1 MLNIFEGWG
10 TCFFLF
16 LFLAPVF
23 TCNQAKFRRGQV
35 NPPYRLFYCWLPTI
49 KRSVGN
55 GLDRSES
62 FRGEHHNKFWLV
74 VCRIFWRPLEGDS
87 PRGGEMSR
95 SDRGDRALFA
105 RCLRSRLKGG
115 STRRAQKFMLPT
127 IHGGQRSLRPQA
139 RFGGQPGLKIPAF
152 RPEMATLPRDCQQ
165 MNNHFYAR
173 QRDDSK
179 HRPLHMICNV

>member
-1 MLNIFEGWG
+1 M
-10 TCFFLF
+10 FFVF

-35 NPPYRLFYCWLPTI
+35 TPPYRLFYCWLPTI

-74 VCRIFWRPLEGDS
+74 VCRIFWRPFEGS
-87 PRGGEMSR
+87 
-95 SDRGDRALFA
+95 
-105 RCLRSRLKGG
+105 CLRSRLKGG

-127 IHGGQRSLRPQA
+127 IHGGQRALRPQA

-152 RPEMATLPRDCQQ
+152 RPEMATLPFIFPSTVPCLPPAHNISRKSSPFPTLPQGSFQ
-165 MNNHFYAR
+165 H
-173 QRDDSK
+173 
-179 HRPLHMICNV
+179 

>member
-1 MLNIFEGWG
+1 MLFV
-10 TCFFLF
+10 F
-16 LFLAPVF
+16 LFLASVF
-23 TCNQAKFRRGQV
+23 TCNLAKFRRGQV

-74 VCRIFWRPLEGDS
+74 VCRIFWRPFEGS
-87 PRGGEMSR
+87 
-95 SDRGDRALFA
+95 
-105 RCLRSRLKGG
+105 CLRSRLKGG
-115 STRRAQKFMLPT
+115 STRRAQKFMLLT

>member
-1 MLNIFEGWG
+1 ML
-10 TCFFLF
+10 FLF

-35 NPPYRLFYCWLPTI
+35 TPPYRLFYCWLPII

-74 VCRIFWRPLEGDS
+74 VCRIFWRPFEGDS

-152 RPEMATLPRDCQQ
+152 RPEMATLPFIFPSTVPCLPPAHNISRKSSPFPTLPQGSFQ
-165 MNNHFYAR
+165 H
-173 QRDDSK
+173 
-179 HRPLHMICNV
+179 